1 MTRDLPLTLGLVAFT
16 TCDVPKP
23 AQTCQSGAMKSES
36 VTFPNGRGQRLAGR
50 IDYPV
55 TGEPI
60 GYALYAHCFTC
71 SKNLRAIGRIT
82 ETLAQHGIATLRFD
96 FTGLGES
103 EGDFG
108 DTNFTTSVADF
119 VAATHFLRDNY
130 GAPEVVIGHSLG
142 GAVVLAATPDLP
154 KVRAVVT
161 IGAPSS
167 PTHIQRHLAGD
178 LEKIHA
184 DGEAEVVL
192 GGRAIT
198 IRDQL
203 LHDIEQIDLGSAVR
217 ALGRPLLVLHSPID
231 NTVGINNAAN
241 IFTAARHPKS
251 FVSLDTADHLI
262 TDDGDARYAAEVIA
276 SWATR
281 YMSGDLTSHS
291 QPDFVVDA
299 PESVTVVRTEKGFR
313 TEVIS
318 NGFPLVV
325 DEPKSVGGTNSGP
338 TPYDY
343 LLTALG
349 SCTSMTLRMYADK
362 KEWPLE
368 SVTVR
373 LTHRKIHAG
382 DCELCETEKG
392 FIDEIER
399 EIELA
404 GSLDGEQRER
414 LLEIADRCPVHKTM
428 HGEVAIHTRLAEA
441 INS

>member
-1 MTRDLPLTLGLVAFT
+1 MRH
-16 TCDVPKP
+16 
-23 AQTCQSGAMKSES
+23 ES
-36 VTFPNGRGQRLAGR
+36 ITIDNGRGQALAGR

-71 SKNLRAIGRIT
+71 SMNLRAIGRIT
-82 ETLAQHGIATLRFD
+82 ETLASHGIATLRFD
-96 FTGLGES
+96 FTGLGSS
-103 EGDFG
+103 EGDFA

-119 VAATHFLRDNY
+119 MAATHYLRDNFDP
-130 GAPEVVIGHSLG
+130 PEIVIGHSLG
-142 GAVVLAATPDLP
+142 GAVVLAATPQLP
-154 KVRAVVT
+154 GVKAVVT

-167 PTHIQRHLAGD
+167 PAHIKQHLIQDLERIHTEGEAVVELAG
-178 LEKIHA
+178 
-184 DGEAEVVL
+184 
-192 GGRAIT
+192 RSFT

-203 LHDIEQIDLGSAVR
+203 IHDINHVDLSAAIG
-217 ALGRPLLVLHSPID
+217 ALDRPLLVLHSPVD
-231 NTVGINNAAN
+231 NTVGIDNAAD
-241 IFTAARHPKS
+241 IFAAARHPKS

-281 YMSGDLTSHS
+281 YISGDLTSHS
-291 QPDFVVDA
+291 QPDFVADA
-299 PESVTVVRTEKGFR
+299 PESVTTVRTEKGFR
-313 TEVIS
+313 SEVIS

-325 DEPKSVGGTNSGP
+325 DEPTSVGGTNAGP

-382 DCELCETEKG
+382 DCELCETERG
-392 FIDEIER
+392 LIDEITR
-399 EIELA
+399 EIELV
-404 GSLDGEQRER
+404 GDLSEDQRQR
-414 LLEIADRCPVHKTM
+414 LMGIADRCPVHKTM
-428 HGEVAIHTRLAEA
+428 HGEVAIHTKLADSSRKPTDA
-441 INS
+441 